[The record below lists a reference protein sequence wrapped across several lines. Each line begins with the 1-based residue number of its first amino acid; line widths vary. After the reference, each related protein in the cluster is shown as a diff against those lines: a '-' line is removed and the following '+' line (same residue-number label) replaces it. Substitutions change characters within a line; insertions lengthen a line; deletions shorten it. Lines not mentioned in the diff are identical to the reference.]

1 MSKLTVV
8 DVKTT
13 FEDYLNREID
23 RMAVLQFHLMHK
35 KSYYGELGEQ
45 RVMLTY
51 CRQLLE
57 IPAHVEVTQAHA
69 DQFQEIMSEKQKE
82 FEPFSIKELEKMEE
96 SMKCTLPDGR
106 VVEWFKEDEINK
118 VLEEVGSENRII
130 VGFLGQF
137 RSVIYGQAKVTF
149 LDEYRV
155 TEFIKEIK
163 RTPAAVLSIAA
174 VVGGRHVCLRHEACY
189 TIFANK
195 WRRVFEM
202 EDWEKEILKMDDY
215 DSLAESFKEKA
226 MQGYAF
232 KNIKDLDKGTPLF
245 IEEMLEGLI
254 WHEVGHGIVL
264 NSLINTEESA
274 FGEAL
279 AVLGN
284 NIISVMKEFLADWAP
299 ARPHA
304 LDPALLKE
312 KILKQKPGYEFKPK
326 DDLRWVLTEQEFKN
340 ECRAFLR
347 EGQDAKSVGHHIRG
361 PLRHILN
368 IGLANGEGKIKA
380 TRMLHV
386 YLSDNWF
393 LGNDTENFGN
403 HTDLMLAHLIP
414 FLKPKAQF
422 DFEAWSKKMPEYFN
436 DVLTEYLRI
445 VKNLEIKVL
454 KATFMYSPVGDGR
467 DQHLQA
473 KSLSFSEYSPYIRK
487 KVHEQESGLEESS
500 MEFMVPFF
508 AEILEK
514 LSETNPALLEEIKK
528 ELEIENEKFHKA
540 VLSKLGQKADGFD
553 PLAVRKLLIK
563 KLKESGY

>member
-1 MSKLTVV
+1 MSKLTLVNP
-8 DVKTT
+8 KTT
-13 FEDYLNREID
+13 FENYLNTQID
-23 RMAVLQFHLMHK
+23 RMAVLQFHLMQK
-35 KSYYGELGEQ
+35 KNYYGELGEQ

-51 CRQLLE
+51 CRQLLD
-57 IPAHVEVTQAHA
+57 IPAHIEVNQNHA
-69 DQFQEIMSEKQKE
+69 DEFQEMMAEKQKE
-82 FEPFSIKELEKMEE
+82 FEKYSLKELEKMEE
-96 SMKCTLPDGR
+96 DMKCTLPDGR

-118 VLEEVGSENRII
+118 VLEEIGSENRII

-215 DSLAESFKEKA
+215 DALAESFKEKA
-226 MQGYAF
+226 MAGYGF
-232 KNIKDLDKGTPLF
+232 KNMKDLEKGTPLF

-264 NSLINTEESA
+264 NSLIKTEESA

-299 ARPHA
+299 ARPHQ
-304 LDPALLKE
+304 LDPVLLKE

-326 DDLRWVLTEQEFKN
+326 EDLRWIMPEEEFKK
-340 ECRAFLR
+340 ESRAFLV
-347 EGQDAKSVGHHIRG
+347 EGQDAQAVGNHIRG

-368 IGLANGEGKIKA
+368 IAGSGGSSSTGYKKA

-403 HTDLMLAHLIP
+403 HTDLMLAYLIP

-422 DFEAWSKKMPEYFN
+422 DFEAWSQKLPEYFN
-436 DVLTEYLRI
+436 EVLSEYLRV
-445 VKNLEIKVL
+445 VKNLENRVL
-454 KATFMYSPVGDGR
+454 KATFDYENQKMTFA
-467 DQHLQA
+467 Q
-473 KSLSFSEYSPYIRK
+473 YSPYIKK
-487 KVHEQESGLEESS
+487 KVHEQESGLEEDS

-514 LSETNPALLEEIKK
+514 LHETNPPLLKEIKK

-540 VLSKLGQKADGFD
+540 LLKKLGQKGDDFD
-553 PLAVRKLLIK
+553 SLAIRKLLIESLK
-563 KLKESGY
+563 KSGY